1 MSNFYA
7 IDENL
12 IYLYEVT
19 DDQGRAVWGGNREEE
34 AIEWLFHNTIGERL
48 FVSAWESDEED
59 AHMIGRP
66 IEITKI
72 VNSLL
77 GYGARL

>member
-1 MSNFYA
+1 MSNFHPEKY
-7 IDENL
+7 DL
-12 IYLYEVT
+12 INLYEVT
-19 DDQGRAVWGGNREEE
+19 DSQGRAVWGGNREDE